1 MNEREGD
8 KTWTR
13 QNLDRTRP
21 KQDQTWTSV
30 GVHEREGGGA
40 PTQGQGEAEGHRRGL
55 WRRCQGQAQ
64 VEFKMQNNM
73 MHVNE
78 LKSLFTLR
86 FMQV

>member
-1 MNEREGD
+1 MLDRP
-8 KTWTR
+8 
-13 QNLDRTRP
+13 NLDRTRP
-21 KQDQTWTSV
+21 RQDISLTDQTLTSV

-86 FMQV
+86 FMKV